1 MTDGVKQNWEL
12 ELERAR
18 LIAESK
24 LVHDE
29 VGLSDLLL
37 SISQIET
44 ATEQVAKCN
53 KKSQIY
59 KKLTS
64 Y

>member
-1 MTDGVKQNWEL
+1 VTDGVKQNWEL